1 MHEHYFPSHTK
12 SCSYPDGIIILSLL
26 MVDKNSRSST
36 LPVGAKD
43 EQLPCLSCLPY
54 LSLTNCP
61 IPTYPHVLSDI
72 HLGKVSQY
80 LQKA

>member
-1 MHEHYFPSHTK
+1 
-12 SCSYPDGIIILSLL
+12 

-80 LQKA
+80 LQKAWSSILALAELECSLGLWLHVQVI